1 MEKES
6 GENFH
11 ESMIVLGRFVVFT
24 LAFLVLLC
32 AGGAVAQPA
41 EEKNAARQTPPKRE
55 APEEV
60 APARPGADLVEAMK
74 AYGTSLERLLKLHEA
89 EFKKKAG
96 EVQARREFYERG
108 YISRLELEAAQR
120 ELAGIEAKLRDTEQ
134 KIAEVKIGMAE
145 AAALERLLKLPALGP
160 GEYAER
166 GSWIRYNGK
175 ARWSLADAAGIQR
188 FFSERFKRPLPVSA
202 LGQTAFHDRMRL
214 NHREAMD
221 VALHPDSVE
230 GKSLIAYLRKSEIP
244 FMAFRNGVPGS
255 ASGAHI
261 HVGRPSLRAA
271 P

>member
-1 MEKES
+1 M
-6 GENFH
+6 GP
-11 ESMIVLGRFVVFT
+11 VRFFVFA
-24 LAFLVLLC
+24 LAGLLC
-32 AGGAVAQPA
+32 WFGGAIAQQA
-41 EEKNAARQTPPKRE
+41 GEKNAGRQTPPERG
-55 APEEV
+55 AAAEV
-60 APARPGADLVEAMK
+60 APAKPGADLIGAMK
-74 AYGTSLERLLKLHEA
+74 AYGASLEKLLKIHEA
-89 EFKKKAG
+89 EFRKKAG
-96 EVQARREFYERG
+96 EVQARREFYEKG

-120 ELAGIEAKLRDTEQ
+120 ELAGVEAKLRDAEQ
-134 KIAEVKIGMAE
+134 KIAEVRIGMAE

-175 ARWSLADAAGIQR
+175 ARWSLAGAAGIQR

-214 NHREAMD
+214 NHRDAMD

-230 GKSLIAYLRKSEIP
+230 GRSLIAYLRKAQIP

-261 HVGRPSLRAA
+261 HIGKPSLRAA
-271 P
+271 LP